1 MLTEEQKQ
9 LNITKSKRNY
19 VLNQR
24 RQQYKKIIEN
34 CNNKDEIV
42 EAFIQF
48 FSNSKYKEKN

>member
-24 RQQYKKIIEN
+24 RQQIIEN